1 MNEMIFEVVK
11 VVLMLAIAA
20 WMLCL
25 FPWIRQKMGSEKM
38 EAVERWVKAAV
49 LATQQTCQAKTGA
62 ERKEI
67 VMEILRTFLLE
78 RNIEISNSQLDVLI
92 EAAVKTMKMAEGKIT
107 A

>member
-1 MNEMIFEVVK
+1 
-11 VVLMLAIAA
+11 
-20 WMLCL
+20 
-25 FPWIRQKMGSEKM
+25 M

-78 RNIEISNSQLDVLI
+78 RNIEISDSQLDVLI
-92 EAAVKTMKMAEGKIT
+92 EAAVKTMKIAENRQAKQ
-107 A
+107 AQ